1 MNFLSMHLLMFKYFM
16 FSPPGDIIPLLQI
29 LGVMVKIFDLLF
41 FESIPVQNNRIGDP
55 EEGLLF
61 VSDQV
66 DFILDLVYHFACHL
80 SANAP
85 VDFLIHQENRFLNI
99 SHK

>member
-1 MNFLSMHLLMFKYFM
+1 MFKYFM
-16 FSPPGDIIPLLQI
+16 FSPPGDIIPLLQA
-29 LGVMVKIFDLLF
+29 LGVVVKVFDLLF
-41 FESIPVQNNRIGDP
+41 FEPIPVQNYRIGDS

-61 VSDQV
+61 VPDQV

-85 VDFLIHQENRFLNI
+85 VDFLLHQELRFLNI
-99 SHK
+99 SHKWS